1 MFTTS
6 LFKKIIVI
14 ASTLVLVATAFGC
27 KKEPAPTPQY
37 QLIVNGKAD
46 FSIIDKLTNYTLTT
60 DSKELFRI
68 KGDKVYCKAQGAC
81 TDGTYVYGILR
92 DTYDTGA
99 YIKKCRL
106 DTGELVATSAIIPLG
121 HGNDMTYDSK
131 NNRLVVAHGTTQG
144 KILTLV
150 NADDLSFIEKIN
162 LEVGAGAIT
171 YNEKRDCY
179 AISQGGKT
187 LHFLDSNFNLIRS
200 LTRTLNEE
208 YVAQGMGCDDNY
220 IYFPMSNQWTS
231 QRPFLD
237 NILEVYDWDGNYI
250 TTVHVPLAMESESM
264 FWANGKYYVAYNNN
278 GTMPI
283 CEAAMKIEIKD

>member
-1 MFTTS
+1 MFTTN
-6 LFKKIIVI
+6 LFKRIIVI

-27 KKEPAPTPQY
+27 KKEPTPTPQY

-106 DTGELVATSAIIPLG
+106 DTGELVATSDIIPLG

-131 NNRLVVAHGTTQG
+131 NNRLVVTPGLYQD
-144 KILTLV
+144 KKLVIV
-150 NADDLSFIEKIN
+150 NAEDLSLIENVKI
-162 LEVGAGAIT
+162 EVGADAIT
-171 YNEKRDCY
+171 YNEKDDY
-179 AISQGGKT
+179 YVINKGAKVHYLTSDFK
-187 LHFLDSNFNLIRS
+187 
-200 LTRTLNEE
+200 LTRSIVRTPSPD
-208 YVAQGMGCDDNY
+208 YVAQGMGSDENY
-220 IYFPMSNQWTS
+220 IYYPMSNKWTS

-250 TTVHVPLAMESESM
+250 TTLHIPLAMESESM

-278 GTMPI
+278 GSMPI

>member
-1 MFTTS
+1 MFTTK

-27 KKEPAPTPQY
+27 KKDPAPTPQY

-68 KGDKVYCKAQGAC
+68 QGDEVYCKAQGAC

-131 NNRLVVAHGTTQG
+131 NNRLVVTPGLYQD
-144 KILTLV
+144 KKLVIV
-150 NADDLSFIEKIN
+150 NAEDLSFIKNVTI
-162 LEVGAGAIT
+162 
-171 YNEKRDCY
+171 
-179 AISQGGKT
+179 IS
-187 LHFLDSNFNLIRS
+187 
-200 LTRTLNEE
+200 
-208 YVAQGMGCDDNY
+208 
-220 IYFPMSNQWTS
+220 
-231 QRPFLD
+231 
-237 NILEVYDWDGNYI
+237 NII
-250 TTVHVPLAMESESM
+250 
-264 FWANGKYYVAYNNN
+264 
-278 GTMPI
+278 
-283 CEAAMKIEIKD
+283 